1 VILEERC
8 YTLHPASLR
17 RFLSL
22 YENEGLSMLLQ
33 HLGDLKGFFT
43 TETGELNQ
51 VVHLWGFTDLVER
64 ERRRANLWSDPTW
77 VSYADKVLPLIV
89 RMETRFLRPTG
100 FSPLR

>member
-1 VILEERC
+1 MILEERC

-64 ERRRANLWSDPTW
+64 ERRRANLWSDPKW